1 MAAVRSNI
9 RHPISIGILGG
20 VGYGADVLGWMFS
33 RGVYVSPGNPVSIVT
48 GVGYAIGGLVLMA
61 AVPLYLLARFSLIL
75 PTGMT
80 IWLLGNTVYQEL
92 YGAHLHPLT
101 SYLTV
106 WPLLFGVAI
115 GAGILEVF
123 IRAVTERIIGM
134 GELRPLV

>member
-20 VGYGADVLGWMFS
+20 VGYGAAVLGWMFS

-134 GELRPLV
+134 G